1 MPALKQAR
9 RRAVKRNN
17 GPVLVLVAMASS
29 SEKKVSKSTL
39 GLRFM
44 QNALRAKQHQQLEL
58 EQAKVTDEAEWEI
71 DPKIRETWGGQPE
84 HISQCATVFLWTNF
98 LALTEFCARTS
109 VTSEPSYLP
118 FLFPSL
124 QNREDS
130 TQDES
135 GASSFDIHPTRGRRK
150 FNKNGEEVALVGAFK
165 ICTPNL

>member
-1 MPALKQAR
+1 M
-9 RRAVKRNN
+9 
-17 GPVLVLVAMASS
+17 AMASS

-44 QNALRAKQHQQLEL
+44 QNALRAKQLEL
-58 EQAKVTDEAEWEI
+58 EQVKVTDEAEWEI

-84 HISQCATVFLWTNF
+84 HISQ
-98 LALTEFCARTS
+98 TS